1 MLDEISSKEK
11 AAILIRTLNEE
22 VAAKVIEYMTAEEKK
37 YCFVK
42 SRSFV
47 YINQKR

>member
-1 MLDEISSKEK
+1 MLDEISKEK
-11 AAILIRTLNEE
+11 AAILIRTLDEG

-37 YCFVK
+37 YYFVK
-42 SRSFV
+42 LRSFV